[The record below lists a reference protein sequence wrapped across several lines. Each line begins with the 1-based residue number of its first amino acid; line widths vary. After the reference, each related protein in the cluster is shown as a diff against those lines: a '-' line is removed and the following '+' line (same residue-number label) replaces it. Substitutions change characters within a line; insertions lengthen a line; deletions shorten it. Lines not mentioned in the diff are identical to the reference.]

1 MLEFLFWI
9 VFIFIVIGY
18 VFRLFLRYGLPWL
31 LTRFMKN
38 QQQKYSDSVNPNNFT
53 DQTSSKS
60 NINSPTGDKK
70 KSNNDKGDFGEY
82 VDFED
87 IE

>member
-1 MLEFLFWI
+1 MLEFIFW
-9 VFIFIVIGY
+9 VFFIFIVTGY
-18 VFRLFLRYGLPWL
+18 VFKLFVRYGLPWL

-38 QQQKYSDSVNPNNFT
+38 QQKKYSDPFNSSSYSGQQTT
-53 DQTSSKS
+53 DGEVSIDRGS
-60 NINSPTGDKK
+60 KK
-70 KSNNDKGDFGEY
+70 KAEKEKDDFGDY